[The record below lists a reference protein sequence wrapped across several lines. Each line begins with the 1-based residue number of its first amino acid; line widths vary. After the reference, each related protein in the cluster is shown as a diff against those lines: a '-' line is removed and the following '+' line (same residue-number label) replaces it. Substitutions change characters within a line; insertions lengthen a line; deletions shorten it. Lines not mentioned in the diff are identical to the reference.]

1 LSRAVISGPRIFN
14 SVERWTEERMRGPL
28 LVLLDA
34 CNGVNIQGQD
44 EDYDHRNFFRI
55 VNLTGNMLL
64 PPWVVATVMLYGT
77 KEEEFASKSAQVLLN
92 SVTADGM
99 IHYRNFVHPYLSQH
113 QPSEDAYWDWINRD
127 YAVFARNLSKEFK
140 HRLAIVQ
147 EAIKIEKTRAG
158 HVTLPRLKPN
168 GQTGLHGIGYLILA
182 MSSLRHWEKRLPECS
197 ADVAEAR
204 VLFGQV
210 LRQLISHFDL
220 SSLGSPDVNTYKTVA
235 DLVDLIAVEEYTF
248 VSAMLYNIV
257 PDRVLLQKEEFIC
270 MWRDTLLM
278 AEDVVRIRANPQW
291 HPRPSFQTTIM
302 QLTRQSNL
310 GTSVIAKI
318 LSYLTADVADPVSF
332 VPAMEK
338 HVGLLAK
345 HTLNIAKS
353 EEQEEQEHKRKK
365 RRTEE

>member
-1 LSRAVISGPRIFN
+1 
-14 SVERWTEERMRGPL
+14 
-28 LVLLDA
+28 
-34 CNGVNIQGQD
+34 
-44 EDYDHRNFFRI
+44 
-55 VNLTGNMLL
+55 
-64 PPWVVATVMLYGT
+64 
-77 KEEEFASKSAQVLLN
+77 
-92 SVTADGM
+92 
-99 IHYRNFVHPYLSQH
+99 
-113 QPSEDAYWDWINRD
+113 
-127 YAVFARNLSKEFK
+127 
-140 HRLAIVQ
+140 
-147 EAIKIEKTRAG
+147 
-158 HVTLPRLKPN
+158 
-168 GQTGLHGIGYLILA
+168 